1 MTTVASPSEGASLVR
16 MRAVD
21 KQPRPVRV
29 WHGLWL
35 LVFALDASL
44 VGRGWD
50 HRLGAFLFL
59 VFFGF
64 LIVTEVRN
72 TD

>member
-1 MTTVASPSEGASLVR
+1 MER
-16 MRAVD
+16 
-21 KQPRPVRV
+21 KPRPVTL
-29 WHGLWL
+29 WYALWL
-35 LVFALDASL
+35 IVFAVDASL

-59 VFFGF
+59 LFFGF
-64 LIVTEVRN
+64 LIFTETRK

>member
-1 MTTVASPSEGASLVR
+1 

-21 KQPRPVRV
+21 NKPRRPVTL
-29 WHGLWL
+29 WYALWL
-35 LVFALDASL
+35 VVFAVDASL

-50 HRLGAFLFL
+50 HRLGALLFL
-59 VFFGF
+59 LFFGF
-64 LIVTEVRN
+64 LIVSEVRD

>member
-1 MTTVASPSEGASLVR
+1 MARVESPPRLRAWHLLWLVVF
-16 MRAVD
+16 AVD
-21 KQPRPVRV
+21 
-29 WHGLWL
+29 
-35 LVFALDASL
+35 AAL

-64 LIVTEVRN
+64 LVVTELRN
-72 TD
+72 SEGD